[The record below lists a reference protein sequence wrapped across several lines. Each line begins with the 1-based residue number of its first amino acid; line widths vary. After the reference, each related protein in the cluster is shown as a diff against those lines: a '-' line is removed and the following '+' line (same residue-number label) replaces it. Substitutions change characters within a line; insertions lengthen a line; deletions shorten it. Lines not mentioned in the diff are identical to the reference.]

1 MYFDF
6 EDYRPDIEPVG
17 RAISWRDG
25 VFLSTVVHLVALVL
39 LIFGPKLLPAWLLE
53 SRAKPIPLS
62 VQAERQ
68 NPRFVFMAPRLDLQ
82 AKKPP
87 RRAESSDRDR
97 EARSVERA
105 PKPDNPLPFSR
116 GNTTER
122 VEAQLERQRQQAAEE
137 ARARQAQQQQQQAAE
152 KAQQASNVPHLSDV
166 PSALEVPQTQRQQP
180 APNTSERTSVAG
192 SGALGNALKDLR
204 RYIPSQNFDN
214 PGGSG
219 QFGPAIQFDSKG
231 VEFGPWI
238 RRFVAQIR
246 HNWFIP
252 EAAMSMKGH
261 VVITFNVHKDGSI
274 SDLTVVGPCPIES
287 FNTSAF
293 GALAS
298 SNPTQPLPPEYPSD
312 KAFFTVTF
320 YYNESPP

>member
-25 VFLSTVVHLVALVL
+25 VFLSIAVHAVMLVL
-39 LIFGPKLLPAWLLE
+39 LIFGPRLLPAWLLQPRP
-53 SRAKPIPLS
+53 SPTPLS
-62 VQAERQ
+62 LQPERQ
-68 NPRFVFMAPRLDLQ
+68 TPRFVFMSPRLDMQ

-87 RRAESSDRDR
+87 PRAELSDRDR
-97 EARSVERA
+97 EARTIERA
-105 PKPDNPLPFSR
+105 PIPTNPLPLSR
-116 GNTTER
+116 GNTPDR
-122 VEAQLERQRQQAAEE
+122 VESPQQDRLRQQAAE
-137 ARARQAQQQQQQAAE
+137 AQAKQAQQQAAAQ
-152 KAQQASNVPHLSDV
+152 AQQATNVPHVSDL
-166 PSALEVPQTQRQQP
+166 PSALEVPPAQRQQP
-180 APNTSERTSVAG
+180 APNNAAERSAVAG

-214 PGGSG
+214 PGGGG

-274 SDLTVVGPCPIES
+274 SDLTVVGPCPIDS

-298 SNPTQPLPPEYPSD
+298 SNPTQPLPPEYPAD